1 MAGPYDYTVNIPQPP
16 AQNFLQSL
24 TGIMQLRQM
33 QEQSALQQQ
42 QAAIAQQN
50 AAFQQQM
57 QPLEMDRIREQI
69 KAAQASAAQSAASTR
84 GLNLNADEVKR
95 QQDYIK
101 EVEAFTSK
109 PVSEWAKQ
117 DVERLARLSLTKD
130 EKIGKGLQNFYASQK
145 EPELK
150 LIDDYAMKAGIAI
163 SQGRK
168 DVADKITKQGIA
180 EAEKLGFKTASEFF
194 KFGDSQIAEDP
205 AEAYATI
212 VGYLARDENKLKQ
225 FISASELKGKL
236 AKTEEESKG
245 EKTKSELQE
254 AQARLA
260 RADARLKELKATGK
274 LDSEEVMKQEN
285 TMRSEFLG
293 NPFLRTFPVKNQAYN
308 EILTAKR
315 SPTGDGSKIVS
326 FIKLQDPTSV
336 VSVTE
341 KNQITSTTP
350 IASLRSLI
358 EKFNNKGILDDKTRD
373 DIDAQSKNIFEI
385 AKASYQKE
393 KNNTIAIAKRYGLNP
408 DNIIPAYDTEPEQQP
423 SPPTEEER
431 IRAMLRPAA
440 GFGNTMT
447 PSQIQPQGG
456 TFQGRPADV
465 DAILKQ
471 LGVQ

>member
-1 MAGPYDYTVNIPQPP
+1 MQPYNYTIDLPKPP
-16 AQNFLQSL
+16 ADNFLQNVM
-24 TGIMQLRQM
+24 GIAQ
-33 QEQSALQQQ
+33 LQQMGQQQKIQAQ
-42 QAAIAQQN
+42 QAA
-50 AAFQQQM
+50 FQKEM
-57 QPLEMDRIREQI
+57 QPLEMDKVREQI

-84 GLNLNADEVKR
+84 GLNLSADEVKR

-101 EVEAFTSK
+101 EVDSFTSK
-109 PVSEWAKQ
+109 PVSEWAKE
-117 DVERLARLSLTKD
+117 DVQRLAALSITKD
-130 EKIGKGLQNFYASQK
+130 AKIGKGLQDFYASRSK
-145 EPELK
+145 PELE
-150 LIDDYAMKAGIAI
+150 LIDNYATKAGIAI

-168 DVADKITKQGIA
+168 DIADKIAKQGIA
-180 EAEKLGFKTASEFF
+180 EAEKLGFKTASAFF

-212 VGYLARDENKLKQ
+212 VGHLARDENKLKQ

-236 AKTEEESKG
+236 AKAEEETKA
-245 EKTKSELQE
+245 EKTKAEQQE

-274 LDSEEVMKQEN
+274 LDSEEAMKQEN

-293 NPFLRTFPVKNQAYN
+293 NPFLRTFPVRNQAYN
-308 EILTAKR
+308 EIIKAER
-315 SPTGDGSKIVS
+315 SPTGDGSKITS
-326 FIKLQDPTSV
+326 FIKLQDPSSV

-341 KNQITSTTP
+341 KGQITSTTP
-350 IASLRSLI
+350 IASLQALI
-358 EKFNNKGILDDKTRD
+358 NKFTNDGILDDKTRN
-373 DIDAQSKNIFEI
+373 DIDKQSKNIFEI

-408 DNIIPAYDTEPEQQP
+408 DNIIPAYDTETEQQP
-423 SPPTEEER
+423 APSAQASGQSAEEQR
-431 IRAMLRPAA
+431 MRSLLRPAA

-447 PSQIQPQGG
+447 PSQIPFQGS

-465 DAILKQ
+465 DVILKQ